1 MVLWFV
7 FALMTGAAILAVL
20 LPLARGRAAALAGQ
34 GSDLAVYRDQLA
46 EIDNERAS
54 GLIGTNEAE
63 AARIEVSRRLIAASE
78 AHSESGVS
86 GATGRRR
93 TAAIL
98 AFLIVPGLAAAFY
111 GWRGQ
116 PDYPGQPLAART
128 REAPVPNDLDA
139 LLARVEAHLAAN
151 PDDGRGWE
159 VVAPVYLRAGR
170 LADAVKARGNALRLL
185 GPTADRHADLAE
197 ALVSEAQGVVTAA
210 AKAAFERAVGSEAN
224 HPKARYFLGLAADQ
238 DGRRD
243 EARRIWQAIVE
254 TGPPNAPWLPLIRSE
269 LERIGVPQAP
279 PAATPTAEAIRGMVD
294 SLAAKLASDGS
305 DFDGWLRLV
314 RSYAVLGD
322 GDKARRAAADARGHF
337 SADAEKVGRLDAL
350 IRELGLGG

>member
-1 MVLWFV
+1 MTLWFV

-20 LPLARGRAAALAGQ
+20 LPLARGRAAAIAGQ

-46 EIDNERAS
+46 EIDRDRDS
-54 GLIGTNEAE
+54 GFIGKTEAE

-78 AHSESGVS
+78 AHSDPVVS
-86 GATGRRR
+86 GANARRR
-93 TAAIL
+93 TAAIV
-98 AFLIVPGLAAAFY
+98 AFLVVPGVAAALY

-116 PDYPGQPLAART
+116 PDYAGQPLAART
-128 REAPVPNDLDA
+128 REAPARNDLDA
-139 LLARVEAHLAAN
+139 LVARVEAHLAAN
-151 PDDGRGWE
+151 PEDGRGWE

-170 LADAVKARGNALRLL
+170 PADAVKARANALRLL

-210 AKAAFERAVGSEAN
+210 AKAAFEQAVASEAD

-238 DGRRD
+238 DGKRD
-243 EARRIWQAIVE
+243 DARRIWERIVE
-254 TGPPNAPWLPLIRSE
+254 VGPPNAPWLPLIRSE
-269 LERIGVPQAP
+269 LERIGFAQAP
-279 PAATPTAEAIRGMVD
+279 APALPTADAIRGMVD

-322 GDKARRAAADARGHF
+322 GDKARQAAADARSRF
-337 SADAEKVGRLDAL
+337 SADADKVGQLDAL